1 MVKRTNKRAILKGIY
16 EENLSVTEKLKAQKS
31 GDDETDSA
39 GSLPNRK
46 LHIFALFGAALVI
59 VATGLLV
66 HWALPE
72 EQLLTDFSQ
81 PDPNETSGD
90 LQASSGESVESL
102 NKDEPGKDAK
112 IATLV
117 PMDKDQSSKSELD
130 SDSLQKTLQKKLVE
144 VDNLEGLDQ
153 STLEKEELDPANFEA
168 LAKSGVSLARL
179 FGLGVK
185 TIVIDPGHGGKDP
198 GAVAKSKLYEKDV
211 VLKIAT
217 KLRDKLVARGDYEV
231 LMTRESD
238 DTISLSDRV
247 EFANANS
254 ADLFISIHINYSES
268 KNSFIETYY
277 FGATD
282 DKKVQ
287 DLARLENADSHYE
300 YGEFKEIIQKIGDK
314 LKFQESRQLAHSV
327 QTNLFGRMKQI
338 NKHTSDHGIKSAPF
352 VVLLGLDTPSILTE
366 VSCFCNPEEE
376 KRLKSS
382 KYQESI
388 AAFLEKGIVS
398 YLNNTRV
405 GGKRNGK
412 EEKLVKAQQ

>member
-1 MVKRTNKRAILKGIY
+1 MFKRTNKREILKGLY
-16 EENLSVTEKLKAQKS
+16 EENLSVTGKHKPGAV
-31 GDDETDSA
+31 ETTPERPASA
-39 GSLPNRK
+39 SPNRK
-46 LHIFALFGAALVI
+46 FQFLAVFGAAMVI

-66 HWALPE
+66 HWYLPE
-72 EQLLTDFSQ
+72 EHGTKDGLTLSSTARQ
-81 PDPNETSGD
+81 PSDEKLSSTSGKSDSKVPD
-90 LQASSGESVESL
+90 LVSL
-102 NKDEPGKDAK
+102 
-112 IATLV
+112 
-117 PMDKDQSSKSELD
+117 DKDQTHESGLD
-130 SDSLQKTLQKKLVE
+130 AKSLQKTLQKKLYE
-144 VDNLEGLDQ
+144 VDNLEGLEQ
-153 STLEKEELDPANFEA
+153 STTLEKEELDPANFES
-168 LAKSGVSLARL
+168 LAKSGVSLAQL

-198 GAVAKSKLYEKDV
+198 GAVGKTKIYEKDV
-211 VLKIAT
+211 VLEIAK
-217 KLRDKLVARGDYEV
+217 KLRDKLVARGDFEV

-238 DTISLSDRV
+238 DTIALSDRV

-254 ADLFISIHINYSES
+254 ADLFISIHINYSAS

-287 DLARLENADSHYE
+287 DLAKRENADSHYE
-300 YGEFKEIIQKIGDK
+300 YGEFKEIIQKIGDR

-327 QTNLFGRMKQI
+327 QTNLFGRMKKI
-338 NKHTSDHGIKSAPF
+338 NKHASDHGIKSAPF